1 MREQFGDSKI
11 GDFYQRMARPAA
23 SPSMTPM
30 GDMGFQTP
38 TKVGNNWD
46 TPNLGVP
53 GGGVPG
59 GGFYGRPAENGPTLS
74 PNLLGRYAPT
84 ERFNYLE
91 IIGNNAGTQ
100 LGWVSIVVERPT
112 LLIPVD
118 QLFGSVYYA
127 PHAIPTTFGS
137 GSALLN
143 AERAEGPGVV
153 YLWAPG
159 TWWIKYNSSA
169 ATPAKFRQM
178 SAEDPAIVAA
188 AMSMPGAQNI
198 TQAVRTA
205 SATPNTPVLLAA
217 SNPARRAIV
226 VQAMG
231 VAGISSSVPFYI
243 GLNTTTPSST
253 LFSFA
258 LTSNWQSVT
267 FSDEAMN
274 TGVVYGVIN
283 VASFTVVVTEY
294 E

>member
-1 MREQFGDSKI
+1 MPQQFGDSNI
-11 GDFYQRMARPAA
+11 GDFYQRPSRPAA

-38 TKVGNNWD
+38 TKVGNNWG
-46 TPNLGVP
+46 TPNSGSS

-59 GGFYGRPAENGPTLS
+59 GGFYGRPSENGPTLT

-91 IIGNNAGTQ
+91 IRGNNTDTQ
-100 LGWVSIVVERPT
+100 LGWVSIVCERPT
-112 LLIPVD
+112 LLVPVE
-118 QLFGSVYYA
+118 QLFGSVYFA

-137 GSALLN
+137 NSALLN

-159 TWWIKYNSSA
+159 TWWIKYNA
-169 ATPAKFRQM
+169 GDTVVAKFRQM

-188 AMSMPGAQNI
+188 AMSMPGAQRINSYN
-198 TQAVRTA
+198 VNLGTA
-205 SATPNTPVLLAA
+205 TATLLAA
-217 SNPARRAIV
+217 ANPARRAIV
-226 VQAMG
+226 IQAKTS
-231 VAGISSSVPFYI
+231 GITTTNPLYI
-243 GLNTTTPSST
+243 GLNTTAPTSS
-253 LFSFA
+253 LFAFA
-258 LTSNWQSVT
+258 LTAQFQAVT

-274 TGVVYGVIN
+274 TGVVYGLCAA
-283 VASFTVVVTEY
+283 ASQTCQVTEY

>member
-1 MREQFGDSKI
+1 MAQQFGDSNI
-11 GDFYQRMARPAA
+11 GDFYQRPARPAA

-38 TKVGNNWD
+38 TKVGNNWG
-46 TPNLGVP
+46 TPNSGAL

-91 IIGNNAGTQ
+91 ILGNNAGTQ

-112 LLIPVD
+112 LLIPVE

-159 TWWIKYNSSA
+159 TWWIKYNTA
-169 ATPAKFRQM
+169 ATVPGKFRQV

-188 AMSMPGAQNI
+188 AMSMPGSQRINSYN
-198 TQAVRTA
+198 VNL
-205 SATPNTPVLLAA
+205 NTGPTTTLLADA
-217 SNPARRAIV
+217 NPARRAIV
-226 VQAMG
+226 IQAKTS
-231 VAGISSSVPFYI
+231 GITTTNPLYI
-243 GLNTTTPSST
+243 GLNTVAPTSS
-253 LFSFA
+253 LFAFA
-258 LTSNWQSVT
+258 LTSQFQSVT

-274 TGVVYGVIN
+274 TGVIYGVCAA
-283 VASFTVVVTEY
+283 VGQTCQVTEY

>member
-1 MREQFGDSKI
+1 MPQQFGDSNI
-11 GDFYQRMARPAA
+11 GDFYQRPARPAA

-38 TKVGNNWD
+38 AKVGNNWG
-46 TPNLGVP
+46 TPNNGTL

-59 GGFYGRPAENGPTLS
+59 AGFYGRPTENGPTLT
-74 PNLLGRYAPT
+74 PNLLGRYGPT
-84 ERFNYLE
+84 ERFNYF
-91 IIGNNAGTQ
+91 Q
-100 LGWVSIVVERPT
+100 LTGDTGASAGWVALTVDRPT
-112 LLIPVD
+112 LLVPLE
-118 QLFGSVYYA
+118 QLFGSVYFA
-127 PHAIPTTFGS
+127 PHAIPSTFGI
-137 GSALLN
+137 GSTILN

-159 TWWIKYNSSA
+159 TWWIKYNSSST
-169 ATPAKFRQM
+169 TPAKFRQM

-226 VQAMG
+226 IQAMG

>member
-1 MREQFGDSKI
+1 MAQPFGDSNI
-11 GDFYQRMARPAA
+11 GDFYQRPARPAA
-23 SPSMTPM
+23 TPSRTPM

-38 TKVGNNWD
+38 TSVGTSWG
-46 TPNLGVP
+46 TPNQSSSGAGVP
-53 GGGVPG
+53 GGGA
-59 GGFYGRPAENGPTLS
+59 YGRPSENGPTLT

-84 ERFNYLE
+84 ERFNYFE
-91 IIGNNAGTQ
+91 VVGDNTSTTS
-100 LGWVSIVVERPT
+100 GWVSIVCERPT
-112 LLIPVD
+112 LLIATE
-118 QLFGSVYYA
+118 QLFGSVYFA
-127 PHAIPTTFGS
+127 PHAIPSTFGS

-159 TWWIKYNSSA
+159 TWWIKYNSA
-169 ATPAKFRQM
+169 NTNRARFRQI

-188 AMSMPGAQNI
+188 AMSMPGCQLVS
-198 TQAVRTA
+198 QAVRTA
-205 SATPNTPVLLAA
+205 SATPNTPVLLASA
-217 SNPARRAIV
+217 NPNRRAIV
-226 VQAMG
+226 IQAMG
-231 VAGISSSVPFYI
+231 VAGISSSNPLYI

-283 VASFTVVVTEY
+283 TASFTVCVTEY